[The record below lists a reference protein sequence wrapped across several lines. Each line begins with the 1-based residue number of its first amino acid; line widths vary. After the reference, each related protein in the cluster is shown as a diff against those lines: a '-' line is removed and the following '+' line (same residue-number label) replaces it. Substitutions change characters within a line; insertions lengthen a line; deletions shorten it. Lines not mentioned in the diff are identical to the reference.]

1 MRPLDI
7 MSPLD
12 SLFLHVED
20 GISHMHVGSVAVFDG
35 PPPPFDSI
43 IALVESK
50 LPRLHR
56 YRQRV
61 RFVPGGIGRP
71 VWVDD
76 PHFNLRYHVRHTAL
90 PSPGDADD
98 LRNLVGRLMSQE
110 LDRNRPLW
118 EAWIVEGL
126 GEGFAPDT
134 WAMVSKVH
142 HCMVDGISGTDL
154 MAVLLDD
161 DPAAVIDP
169 PADAWVPTPEPND
182 AQLTQTAVARL
193 VSSPFEQFR
202 AVRSLMRRPRRFAG
216 TVNATV
222 RGAADYGWHL
232 RPTTPLSIEGTIGPH
247 RRWTWTSVELADVAT
262 IRHALGGTVNDVLL
276 TLATRG
282 FRELLIARGDDPAEA
297 VLRTL
302 VPMSVRDP
310 DDHRPNNQVTP
321 LIVELPVHVGDPLDR
336 FAAVHEAMTELK
348 ASHQADAGKNLT
360 ALGEFAPP
368 VLVAGTLRGATAVL
382 RRLPQR
388 SVNTVTTNVP
398 GPRQELFCL
407 GCAMRE
413 YLPYVPIASGVRV
426 GVAMLSYHGHVAF
439 GITGDWDTIGDLT
452 PMTEGITAEFEALR
466 PTTAPTEKPRRGQKR
481 KAAAKH

>member
-1 MRPLDI
+1 

-20 GISHMHVGSVAVFDG
+20 GISHMHVGSAAIFDG
-35 PPPPFDSI
+35 PPPPFESI
-43 IALVESK
+43 VELIESK
-50 LPRLHR
+50 LPHLHR

-90 PSPGDADD
+90 PSPGGTDD
-98 LRNLVGRLMSQE
+98 FRNLVGRLMSQE

-126 GEGFAPDT
+126 GEGFAPDA

-154 MAVLLDD
+154 MVVMLDH
-161 DPAAVIDP
+161 DPGAVIEP
-169 PADAWVPTPEPND
+169 PDDTWAPRPEPSD
-182 AQLTQTAVARL
+182 AQLAQSALARL
-193 VSSPFEQFR
+193 ASSPFEQFR
-202 AVRSLMRRPRRFAG
+202 AARSLLRTPRRLAG
-216 TVNATV
+216 TLSATA
-222 RGAADYGWHL
+222 RGAADYGRHL
-232 RPTTPLSIEGTIGPH
+232 LPTTPLSIEGTIGPH
-247 RRWTWTSVELADVAT
+247 RRWTSTSVALADVAT

-282 FRELLIARGDDPAEA
+282 FRELLIARGDDPDGAT
-297 VLRTL
+297 LRTL

-310 DDHRPNNQVTP
+310 DDHSPNNQVTP
-321 LIVELPVHVGDPLDR
+321 LIVDLPVHIADPLDR
-336 FAAVHEAMTELK
+336 FAAIHEAMTELK
-348 ASHQADAGKNLT
+348 SSHQASAGKNLT

-368 VLVAGTLRGATAVL
+368 ALMAGTLRGATAVL

-407 GCAMRE
+407 GRAMRD

-439 GITGDWDTIGDLT
+439 GITADWDSIEDLT
-452 PMTEGITAEFEALR
+452 PMTDGITAELEALR
-466 PTTAPTEKPRRGQKR
+466 PSPAPKPKVKSKQRKKR
-481 KAAAKH
+481 AAKSKG

>member
-1 MRPLDI
+1 

-20 GISHMHVGSVAVFDG
+20 GVSHMHVGSVAVFDG

-43 IALVESK
+43 VALVESK

-61 RFVPGGIGRP
+61 RFVPAGLGRP

-76 PHFNLRYHVRHTAL
+76 PHFSLRYHVRHTAL
-90 PSPGDADD
+90 PAPGSADD

-110 LDRNRPLW
+110 LDRHRPLW

-126 GEGFAPDT
+126 DESFGSGA

-154 MAVLLDD
+154 MTVMLDD
-161 DPAAVIDP
+161 DPTAGIDP
-169 PADAWVPTPEPND
+169 PDVVWVPTPEPSETLL
-182 AQLTQTAVARL
+182 AQTALARL

-202 AVRSLMRRPRRFAG
+202 AVRSVLRRPRRLAAS
-216 TVNATV
+216 VNATV
-222 RGAADYGWHL
+222 RGAADYGRHL
-232 RPTTPLSIEGTIGPH
+232 RPTTPLSIEGAIGPH
-247 RRWTWTSVELADVAT
+247 RRWTWTRVELADVAA
-262 IRHALGGTVNDVLL
+262 IRQALGGTVNDVLL

-282 FRELLIARGDDPAEA
+282 FRELLIARGDDPTDAT
-297 VLRTL
+297 LRTL

-310 DDHRPNNQVTP
+310 DDHSPNNQVTP
-321 LIVELPVHVGDPLDR
+321 LIVELPVQLADPLDR
-336 FAAVHEAMTELK
+336 FAAVNEAMTELK
-348 ASHQADAGKNLT
+348 SSHQAAAGKNLT

-407 GCAMRE
+407 GRAMRE

-426 GVAMLSYHGHVAF
+426 GVAMLSYHGQVAF
-439 GITGDWDTIGDLT
+439 GITGDWDSIDDLT
-452 PMTEGITAEFEALR
+452 PMTDGIIAEFEALR
-466 PTTAPTEKPRRGQKR
+466 PIPSPIPNPRRR
-481 KAAAKH
+481 RERAAKAGA